1 MAFRRSAVRSRSA
14 PPSRRI
20 SILVGAALLLV
31 LAAVAGVALMPG
43 RDAGFEIG
51 GPFQLVGGDGK
62 LVTDRDFRGRWM
74 LIYFGYTSCP
84 DVCPTTLTQIAA
96 ALDRLG
102 PDADKIRPVFITI
115 DPKRDT
121 PNVVREYAAAFSPRL
136 VGLTGSPEQIAKVEA
151 DYRVF
156 AAEHRTGNG
165 PNDYTMDHS
174 SILYLAGPDGHLVGP
189 LNAEATAAELATKL
203 RAAIGSSQAGT

>member
-156 AAEHRTGNG
+156 ASEHRTGNG

>member
-1 MAFRRSAVRSRSA
+1 
-14 PPSRRI
+14 
-20 SILVGAALLLV
+20 LV
-31 LAAVAGVALMPG
+31 LAVVAGVALVPG
-43 RDAGFEIG
+43 RDTGLEIG

-62 LVTDRDFRGRWM
+62 VVTDRDFRGHWM
-74 LIYFGYTSCP
+74 LIYFGYTFCP
-84 DVCPTTLTQIAA
+84 DVCPTTLTQVAA

-121 PNVVREYAAAFSPRL
+121 PKVVGDYVAAFSPRL
-136 VGLTGSPEQIAKVEA
+136 VGLTGTVEQIAKVEA

-174 SILYLAGPDGHLVGP
+174 SILYLVGPDGSSVSP
-189 LNAEATAAELATKL
+189 VNAETTAVELAAKL
-203 RAAIGSSQAGT
+203 RAAIGATPAAT